1 MKRHAKAHLVARCC
15 LLLCAA
21 WPAVAQPTDAPL
33 TNAID
38 VLSLTPEQARSGIP
52 VAIQGVVTVAQPDW
66 GGQFFVQDATAG
78 IFVNNRS
85 DHCPLPG
92 DLVRVTGFSD
102 PGGFAPIVT
111 WPKWEKLGTA
121 PLPAAKPVSIDDLM
135 TGLEDS
141 QRVEISATV
150 RTARRAPSAL
160 VVQLVSGGYRFE
172 AVAPPATVPDPLSLV
187 GAKVRVRGTVVT
199 TFKPQM
205 RQLVNVYFI
214 IPLTNDFLVETME
227 AGNPF
232 DQLPIPIAT
241 LAQYR
246 REVAPGERVHV
257 RGTVTCQRPGEDLF
271 LQDATGGLQI
281 KSPQLE
287 TFAPGDVIEVVG
299 FHTYENFLPIL
310 QDAVFRK
317 TGEAASLVPPK
328 AVTLQELQDLFH
340 HADLITLEGKVLE
353 RTIRRADATAT
364 AAAQEQVTLTIQGP
378 EFLFTAEGPTT
389 QPGAGGELAQIPVG
403 SFVELNGICLLD
415 INENGQMK
423 SLQLLLPKVDSVR
436 ILEKPSWLTPG
447 RLLIGLTI
455 ISAVMLL
462 AIAWSITV
470 ARKNATLKVVVREKE
485 MAQDE
490 LQQANEQLES
500 RVAERTKQLK
510 IAMTARKEAEVQFK
524 GTLTERTRL
533 AQELHDT
540 LEQSLTGIAL
550 QLDTSAK
557 LFENKPDAANHHLEL
572 ARDQV
577 TQSQVEVRRSI
588 WDLRSRALEQFDLP
602 GALTAS
608 SQQLREGTPIQFKIT
623 TEGRV
628 RPLPEIVEDNLLRIG
643 QEAMTNVIKHS
654 QATAA
659 AIHLDYGPKNIVL
672 RISDNGR
679 GFVRHD
685 CAGPDDG
692 HFGLQGISER
702 AKRLNAELTIESE
715 PGKGTLVMVRV
726 GLDEEPHPLDSSGL

>member
-1 MKRHAKAHLVARCC
+1 MNRHANTHFVAHCC
-15 LLLCAA
+15 LLLWSA
-21 WPAVAQPTDAPL
+21 WPAVAQPAEGPL

-38 VLSLTPEQARSGIP
+38 ILSLTPEQARSGIP
-52 VAIQGVVTVAQPDW
+52 VTIQGVVTVAQPDW

-78 IFVNNRS
+78 IYVNNLS
-85 DHCPLPG
+85 DHRPLPG

-102 PGGFAPIVT
+102 PGGFAPMIT
-111 WPKWEKLGTA
+111 WPKWEKLGNA
-121 PLPAAKPVSIDDLM
+121 PLPAAKPVFIDDLM

-141 QRVEISATV
+141 QRVEISAAV
-150 RTARRAPSAL
+150 RTARRAPFAL
-160 VVQLVSGGYRFE
+160 VFQLVSGGYRFE
-172 AVAPPATVPDPLSLV
+172 AVAPPATVPDPLLLV

-205 RQLVNVYFI
+205 RQMVTVYFI
-214 IPLTNDFLVETME
+214 IPLTNDFVVESME
-227 AGNPF
+227 ASNPF

-281 KSPQLE
+281 KSQQLE

-317 TGEAASLVPPK
+317 AGEAASLVPPK

-340 HADLITLEGKVLE
+340 HADLITLQGKVLE
-353 RTIRRADATAT
+353 RTIRRTDATTT
-364 AAAQEQVTLTIQGP
+364 AAAREQVTLTIQGP

-389 QPGAGGELAQIPVG
+389 KPGDGGELAQIPLG
-403 SFVELNGICLLD
+403 SVVKLNGICLLD
-415 INENGQMK
+415 ITENGQMK
-423 SLQLLLPKVDSVR
+423 TLVLLLPSVDSVS

-447 RLLIGLTI
+447 RLSIGLAI

-462 AIAWSITV
+462 AIAWSIIES
-470 ARKNATLKVVVREKE
+470 RKNATLQVVVREKE
-485 MAQDE
+485 TAQDE
-490 LQQANEQLES
+490 LQQANEKLES

-510 IAMTARKEAEVQFK
+510 IEMSARKEAEVQFK
-524 GTLTERTRL
+524 GTLLERTRL

-550 QLDTSAK
+550 QLDASAK

-608 SQQLREGTPIQFKIT
+608 SHQLTEGTPIRFQVT

-659 AIHLDYGPKNIVL
+659 EIHLDYGPKNIVL
-672 RISDNGR
+672 RISDNGC
-679 GFVRHD
+679 GFAQNNCV
-685 CAGPDDG
+685 GPAEG

-702 AKRLNAELTIESE
+702 VKRLNAELTVESE

-726 GLDEEPHPLDSSGL
+726 GLDEEHDHLDSSEL